1 MLSVEFPRVGT
12 IAQAAAESGVP
23 AYRVRQLCK
32 TGQVR
37 SVRCGRKVLVNCCMD
52 AGRRRADATARY
64 PPGGDMNRKSRPGAG
79 TPRRQAGKIVLGTAL
94 QTSRLQSIRFGGK
107 NQ

>member
-1 MLSVEFPRVGT
+1 MLSVEFPRMGT

-37 SVRCGRKVLVNCCMD
+37 SVRC
-52 AGRRRADATARY
+52 
-64 PPGGDMNRKSRPGAG
+64 
-79 TPRRQAGKIVLGTAL
+79 
-94 QTSRLQSIRFGGK
+94 
-107 NQ
+107 